1 MTDFKHDTKLHE
13 DARRCAL
20 STYDEE
26 KFTAPDS
33 CKFLFR
39 YTNPETGYYGIVYK
53 RGDDFIIA
61 SRGTDVPKELI
72 EFVKTRDEKSFKD
85 LQNDRQM
92 GMKEIPTQANDIMFL
107 YNQCKDHGRVILT
120 GDSLGGSGST
130 IIGILTGADTVV
142 FNPFGVED
150 ILKNN
155 NIDYS
160 QTDNIINYCNKNDLI
175 TGGNGD
181 KHVGR
186 IYEMKSKG
194 HGIGFYDHFL
204 ENQQPIKEQ
213 KEISKYDL
221 NLRGTIKKYHDK
233 NKTRYIRGAF
243 EFNNAKP
250 RQKQLTPQNVYYN
263 PENNHSDIQTT
274 IQRIRELQQRN
285 FIDVPQ
291 QYNFNNETFGG
302 YRAYNGGQVFVKEY
316 KRKDG
321 TIVKAHWRDWPGTFD
336 PNKKLV
342 DMNEPEL
349 GHAIDFWLDEDKYA

>member
-1 MTDFKHDTKLHE
+1 MTNFKHDTKLHE

-20 STYDEE
+20 STYDEK
-26 KFTAPDS
+26 KFTVPDS

-61 SRGTDVPKELI
+61 SRGTEATKELG
-72 EFVKTRDEKSFKD
+72 EFIKTRNKKSLKD

-92 GMKEIPTQANDIMFL
+92 GMKEIPIQANDIMFL

-160 QTDNIINYCNKNDLI
+160 KTDNIINYCNKNDII

-194 HGIGFYDHFL
+194 HGIGFYDHYL

-221 NLRGTIKKYHDK
+221 NLRGTIKEYYNL
-233 NKTRYIRGAF
+233 NKPIKQDENDTRYLGNTSEPYSSNVLAAISPSSF
-243 EFNNAKP
+243 EQQYKSNNLHPK
-250 RQKQLTPQNVYYN
+250 
-263 PENNHSDIQTT
+263 
-274 IQRIRELQQRN
+274 
-285 FIDVPQ
+285 
-291 QYNFNNETFGG
+291 YNFNNETFGG
-302 YRAYNGGQVFVKEY
+302 YRPHNGGQVYVREY
-316 KRKDG
+316 KRRDG
-321 TIVKAHWRDWPGTFD
+321 TVVKAHWRDWPGNFD

>member
-1 MTDFKHDTKLHE
+1 MTDFKYDTKLHE

-26 KFTAPDS
+26 KFTVPDS

-61 SRGTDVPKELI
+61 SRGTDWHKEWADFKRTHNIKSIQDVPQDIMMAAKI
-72 EFVKTRDEKSFKD
+72 IP
-85 LQNDRQM
+85 RQ
-92 GMKEIPTQANDIMFL
+92 ADDIMFL

-120 GDSLGGSGST
+120 GDSLGGSGSA
-130 IIGILTGADTVV
+130 IIGILTGADAVV

-160 QTDNIINYCNKNDLI
+160 KTDNIINYCNKDDII

-194 HGIGFYDHFL
+194 HGIGLYDHFL

-243 EFNNAKP
+243 EFNNANP
-250 RQKQLTPQNVYYN
+250 QQKQLTPQNVYYN

-321 TIVKAHWRDWPGTFD
+321 TIVKAHWRDWPENFD

>member
-1 MTDFKHDTKLHE
+1 MTDFKYDTKLHE
-13 DARRCAL
+13 DARHCAL

-26 KFTAPDS
+26 TFTVPDS

-61 SRGTDVPKELI
+61 SRGTDWHKEWADFKRTHNIKSIQDVPQDIMMAAKI
-72 EFVKTRDEKSFKD
+72 IP
-85 LQNDRQM
+85 RQ
-92 GMKEIPTQANDIMFL
+92 ADDIMFL

-175 TGGNGD
+175 TRGNGD
-181 KHVGR
+181 KHVGT
-186 IYEMKSKG
+186 IYEMREKHSTGNKDLIYY
-194 HGIGFYDHFL
+194 HLL

-213 KEISKYDL
+213 KILTKYDL
-221 NLRGTIKKYHDK
+221 RNRGTSLEASPTQDFKHYK
-233 NKTRYIRGAF
+233 R
-243 EFNNAKP
+243 NNTKE
-250 RQKQLTPQNVYYN
+250 NYN
-263 PENNHSDIQTT
+263 WRNNISEVRETTNGIQT
-274 IQRIRELQQRN
+274 IQNET
-285 FIDVPQ
+285 PP

-302 YRAYNGGQVFVKEY
+302 YRTHNGGQVFVKEY

>member
-1 MTDFKHDTKLHE
+1 MTDFKYDTKLHE

-26 KFTAPDS
+26 TFTVPDS

-61 SRGTDVPKELI
+61 SRGTDWHKEWADFKRTHNIKSIQDVPQDIMMAAKI
-72 EFVKTRDEKSFKD
+72 IP
-85 LQNDRQM
+85 RQ
-92 GMKEIPTQANDIMFL
+92 ADDIMFL

-175 TGGNGD
+175 TRGNGD
-181 KHVGR
+181 KHVGT
-186 IYEMKSKG
+186 IYEMREKHSTGNKDLIYY
-194 HGIGFYDHFL
+194 HLL

-213 KEISKYDL
+213 KILTKYDL
-221 NLRGTIKKYHDK
+221 RNRGTSLEASPTQDFKHYK
-233 NKTRYIRGAF
+233 R
-243 EFNNAKP
+243 NNTKE
-250 RQKQLTPQNVYYN
+250 NYN
-263 PENNHSDIQTT
+263 WRNNISEVRETTNGIQT
-274 IQRIRELQQRN
+274 IQNET
-285 FIDVPQ
+285 PP

-321 TIVKAHWRDWPGTFD
+321 TIVKAHWRDWPENFD

>member
-1 MTDFKHDTKLHE
+1 MTNFKHDTKLHE

-20 STYDEE
+20 STYDEK
-26 KFTAPDS
+26 KFTVPDS

-72 EFVKTRDEKSFKD
+72 EFVRTRNRKSFKD

-92 GMKEIPTQANDIMFL
+92 GMKEIPIQANDIMFL
-107 YNQCKDHGRVILT
+107 YNQCKYHGRVILT

-160 QTDNIINYCNKNDLI
+160 KTDNIINYCNKNDLI
-175 TGGNGD
+175 TRGNGD
-181 KHVGR
+181 KHVGT
-186 IYEMKSKG
+186 IYEMREKYSTTNKDLIYY
-194 HGIGFYDHFL
+194 HLL

-213 KEISKYDL
+213 KILTKYDL
-221 NLRGTIKKYHDK
+221 RNRGTSIEASPTQDFKHYKRNNTKEDYNWKNNISATREIIK
-233 NKTRYIRGAF
+233 RIQSMQ
-243 EFNNAKP
+243 NA
-250 RQKQLTPQNVYYN
+250 T
-263 PENNHSDIQTT
+263 
-274 IQRIRELQQRN
+274 
-285 FIDVPQ
+285 PQ

-302 YRAYNGGQVFVKEY
+302 YRPHNGGQVYVREY
-316 KRKDG
+316 KRRDG
-321 TIVKAHWRDWPGTFD
+321 TVVKAHWRDWPGNFD